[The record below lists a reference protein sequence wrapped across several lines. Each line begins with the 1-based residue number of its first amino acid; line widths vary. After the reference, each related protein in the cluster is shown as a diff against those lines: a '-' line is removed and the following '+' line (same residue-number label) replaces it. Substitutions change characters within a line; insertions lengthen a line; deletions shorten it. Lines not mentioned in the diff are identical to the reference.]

1 MPEPLWWMTD
11 DYTIPT
17 ALPDEIAQAS
27 GPRGVALVRAYPNGS
42 TSKGWGLLPTGTT
55 PGFMKSYMA
64 NRFRKD
70 VVLQGYESDRWGF
83 AIVMRS
89 VRLVCIDID
98 GKNDGFTGVR
108 KLGMLPVT
116 LAETSKSGN
125 GYHLFYSLPSDT
137 WDPDKGFTQ
146 ITDRIGFEQGVDLRG
161 TGCVYHYKQQRWNNR
176 KIVPLP
182 QHLQDV
188 LRKQKQRTQQQIE
201 EIETLLNSG
210 DDTEVLLMQDAL
222 LSDLRKPIQP
232 GKRNNTLF
240 AIGTK
245 MKLAMVPN
253 WGQLVHDR
261 AMEVGLDIDEADKLL
276 NNIIKYGSS

>member
-1 MPEPLWWMTD
+1 MPDQPWWMTD
-11 DYTIPT
+11 SYTRAV
-17 ALPDEIAQAS
+17 ALPDDFAQAS
-27 GPRGVALVRAYPNGS
+27 GPRDVALVRAYPNGS
-42 TSKGWGLLPTGTT
+42 TDRGWGLKPTEKS
-55 PGFMKSYMA
+55 PGFMKTYMA
-64 NRFRKD
+64 NRFRGD
-70 VVLQGYESDRWGF
+70 PVLFGFESGRWGF

-89 VRLVCIDID
+89 VCLVCIDID

-188 LRKQKQRTQQQIE
+188 LRKQKQRTQQQIKK
-201 EIETLLNSG
+201 IETLLNSG